1 MICFTE
7 QSGNGFT
14 GKLTYEEAFYIIDA
28 LNGVVC
34 SPETLMGNLIGW
46 IPYTKINYPS
56 TLENKIRQ
64 MSTNQ
69 RQELINK
76 VNKFWSVGTV
86 NNIKQRMF
94 EVGLI

>member
-7 QSGNGFT
+7 QSGNGFS
-14 GKLTYEEAFYIIDA
+14 GKLTYEEALFIVDA
-28 LNGVVC
+28 LNGVFC

-69 RQELINK
+69 RQELLNK
-76 VNKFWSVGTV
+76 VSKFWSIGTV
-86 NNIKQRMF
+86 QDIKSRMIQI
-94 EVGLI
+94 GLI